1 MKLKDKFKRLKEGV
15 SNRNNRIPL
24 IMTAIGVFV
33 VATAAAFVIRAY
45 LVSLTQVKENP
56 FGPMTYTDFDLDEN
70 FTSSVDWTQADET
83 DVDIKISKD
92 PFVTVS
98 ETREK
103 KPVYVRFSFVT
114 AVYESGDADAMNV
127 TALYP
132 DVKAEWTLTED
143 WTRIDSANGTP
154 FYYYNRIV
162 LPVYDNTHGTPDPD
176 GITLPM
182 FEFTNEK
189 NITVRNAKKI
199 PEGAQVRITVIAD
212 CVQAVSIDN
221 ANWREMGGR
230 FSAEEV
236 ALAWG
241 ITPTGASGGVLPSV
255 DSTGEEL
262 KIVWPT
268 T

>member
-1 MKLKDKFKRLKEGV
+1 MKDKFKRLKEGV

-92 PFVTVS
+92 
-98 ETREK
+98 EYDNYIKEQLDDM
-103 KPVYVRFSFVT
+103 
-114 AVYESGDADAMNV
+114 GI
-127 TALYP
+127 
-132 DVKAEWTLTED
+132 

-182 FEFTNEK
+182 FTYTDQK

-236 ALAWG
+236 QLAWG
-241 ITPTGASGGVLPSV
+241 KTPTGASGGALPSV
-255 DSTGEEL
+255 GSTGEGL
-262 KIVWPT
+262 KIEWPT